1 MHILLLG
8 NLQVS
13 YFTCC

>member
-1 MHILLLG
+1 MG

-13 YFTCC
+13 YISKMF